1 MAQAGAADTAV
12 PPAEGAPV
20 WVIPRRQFL
29 SVEYPGIVQAD
40 AASLDRALATL
51 SPHVGPVEGMQS
63 AQSALAHLAEV
74 LELGGRVVEC
84 RLAPPPAARKRS
96 SELEHFRHPV
106 LGDIADTDAL
116 IVRLHRRVWRRCPPG
131 GEEQYVREYTVELL
145 GSCGKAVRFRRMADF
160 GFRPEPPVSV
170 ARPGANPSIELHKA
184 LVRMDVDAMRN
195 FRFNPEEEVYTRVEN
210 GKTHSNVGMGPPP
223 FFSRVELPFAYNY
236 RQNPASSLHTLP
248 HSSSVK
254 RARRTARKGEADM
267 QGDAAEERIITRY
280 VSRSRWRST
289 APIATKFGD
298 AANVPEKPD
307 PSLEHLPLSPRH
319 EALLIKLRELL
330 QDRPVW
336 SRLSLVN
343 QFTAEDARTLIQT
356 KELFALATYTFADG
370 PWRDSLVRFGYDPR
384 RDAESRFYQR
394 IHLRGKPS
402 RTPPTRRAFKAE
414 YGAVPQGRGT
424 AENGRDAPGGRV
436 RTSHIFD
443 GKHAPHASS
452 TFQLCD
458 ITDVTIV
465 PLVQATGRTNL
476 REEPDIVTGWYTTQA
491 WDAIRAAISARF
503 RALLGDDTSSSAAA
517 ADLQDAYAGVGND
530 GASEDESGASDD
542 SAEEV

>member
-20 WVIPRRQFL
+20 WVMPRRQFL

-63 AQSALAHLAEV
+63 ARSALAHLAEV

-84 RLAPPPAARKRS
+84 RLAPPSAARKRS

-131 GEEQYVREYTVELL
+131 MEEQYVREYTVELL

-170 ARPGANPSIELHKA
+170 ASPGANPSIELHKA
-184 LVRMDVDAMRN
+184 LVRMDVEAIRN

-298 AANVPEKPD
+298 SANVPEKPD

-319 EALLIKLRELL
+319 EALLIRLRELL

-343 QFTAEDARTLIQT
+343 QFSAEDARTLIQT

-402 RTPPTRRAFKAE
+402 RTPPTRRC
-414 YGAVPQGRGT
+414 R
-424 AENGRDAPGGRV
+424 APR
-436 RTSHIFD
+436 R
-443 GKHAPHASS
+443 
-452 TFQLCD
+452 
-458 ITDVTIV
+458 
-465 PLVQATGRTNL
+465 
-476 REEPDIVTGWYTTQA
+476 
-491 WDAIRAAISARF
+491 AIRCWRWSP
-503 RALLGDDTSSSAAA
+503 S
-517 ADLQDAYAGVGND
+517 
-530 GASEDESGASDD
+530 
-542 SAEEV
+542 